1 MRVIVIGTGTEIGKT
16 HVTECLL
23 VHARSRG
30 VRSRAY
36 KPIATG
42 VAELCEDTERHAKA
56 CDAPYA
62 HPTFAYR
69 RPVSPHLAAREEGRP
84 IDLDVIRKRADEMA
98 SDVDLLLVEGA
109 GGLFT
114 PLGDSITNIDLVR
127 SLMPAIVLLVAPDR
141 LGVLHDVHATKRAS
155 QGRDVGLLHAV
166 VLSAPSTPD
175 ESSNSNAQELERLGL
190 GPVAGTFP
198 RASVYA
204 DVSQR
209 VAAQTWITLG
219 LAP

>member
-30 VRSRAY
+30 VRARAY

-42 VAELCEDTERHAKA
+42 VAERCEDAERHAKA
-56 CDAPYA
+56 CEAPYA

-84 IDLDVIRKRADEMA
+84 IDLDMIRKRADEMA
-98 SDVDLLLVEGA
+98 SDADVLLVEGA

-114 PLGDSITNIDLVR
+114 PLSDSITNIDLVR
-127 SLMPAIVLLVAPDR
+127 SLMPAVVLLVAPDR
-141 LGVLHDVHATKRAS
+141 LGVLHDVQATKRAS
-155 QGRDVGLLHAV
+155 MERNVALHAV
-166 VLSAPSTPD
+166 VLSTPATLD
-175 ESSNSNAQELERLGL
+175 ESSNSNAEELERLGF
-190 GPVAGTFP
+190 GPVIGVFP
-198 RASVYA
+198 RASVDA
-204 DVSQR
+204 AISQR
-209 VAAQTWITLG
+209 VAAQAWITLA